1 MGSVTRVRRT
11 WKVVL
16 VRPVNVV
23 SLERINMRRTGWG
36 SLEVPVWIVLKPA
49 LRFVS
54 CIFSFLFFFFFFFV
68 SCSRRQLQFSYFFV
82 PLSHQWIRILFMRPI
97 NITWRKTTFNLYI
110 FRRFLFCS
118 PHFIFIAFSPYP
130 KKLFRFWSLLLH
142 QKQNCIADKQH
153 TLLAWCDH

>member
-36 SLEVPVWIVLKPA
+36 SLEVPVWIALKPA

-54 CIFSFLFFFFFFFV
+54 CIFSFLFFSFFFWSAAAETV
-68 SCSRRQLQFSYFFV
+68 A
-82 PLSHQWIRILFMRPI
+82 LFLLFRP
-97 NITWRKTTFNLYI
+97 
-110 FRRFLFCS
+110 
-118 PHFIFIAFSPYP
+118 FIASVDLYTVYETHKYHLTKNYF
-130 KKLFRFWSLLLH
+130 
-142 QKQNCIADKQH
+142 
-153 TLLAWCDH
+153 